1 MIRAIEIMPGV
12 IQVTGD
18 GPIASKTEIDA
29 WHREWNVRIGLNPDG
44 TERELV
50 PV

>member
-1 MIRAIEIMPGV
+1 MIRAEQLMLGV

-18 GPIASKTEIDA
+18 GPIATQTDIDA

-44 TERELV
+44 TKKETM

>member
-1 MIRAIEIMPGV
+1 MIWAEQIMPGV

-18 GPIASKTEIDA
+18 GPVVAKAEIDA

-44 TERELV
+44 TEREAVLK
-50 PV
+50 